1 MKEQPNGKNT
11 YKHNYTEEDQQ
22 SPTEIIERQ
31 QDSNLNPFVHYNI
44 SSQANKNSSDSK
56 PPTNVNSQEE
66 SYDTRGYVALEAKQ
80 IVPIDD
86 LQNIKDLNDHSRRII
101 KPFKGNQWR
110 ASSSSENAQRL
121 WFTAGANYDKRV
133 QKNSRESPE
142 FGNFPDFKE
151 SPMRRDTGKG
161 NVISFKKTSK
171 VKGKFNEN
179 DINIKHESS
188 YGNNW

>member
-101 KPFKGNQWR
+101 KPFKGNQ
-110 ASSSSENAQRL
+110 
-121 WFTAGANYDKRV
+121 
-133 QKNSRESPE
+133 
-142 FGNFPDFKE
+142 
-151 SPMRRDTGKG
+151 
-161 NVISFKKTSK
+161 
-171 VKGKFNEN
+171 
-179 DINIKHESS
+179 
-188 YGNNW
+188 